1 MSLEYEYD
9 DHWLLENFPAKLP
22 YDMMI
27 PYSLQG
33 QTMMLLTILELV
45 GVVWLPSF
53 NTEYITFFSYWKM
66 YNSSVLIIE
75 SYSDT
80 P

>member
-9 DHWLLENFPAKLP
+9 DHWLLENFPEKLP

-53 NTEYITFFSYWKM
+53 NT
-66 YNSSVLIIE
+66 
-75 SYSDT
+75 
-80 P
+80 